1 VRLSSHGEAPSMP
14 PPTSAWQLAILSA
27 KSDKS
32 RVSGA
37 GSRQFRPFSP
47 KLVRRAT
54 SELPRAKVRILRFRL
69 VGSLLAVKQLAKC
82 VLTIAGAGTR
92 LGGFSGGASVTHEP
106 GVARRNLGPVLL
118 YERRP
123 DGLFQT
129 FHLTK
134 WFWRDPATQARK
146 AASAESRRRTVS
158 RDSGQ
163 NGLNCHENPSKT
175 RLLSLFKLKIVHF

>member
-1 VRLSSHGEAPSMP
+1 M
-14 PPTSAWQLAILSA
+14 
-27 KSDKS
+27 
-32 RVSGA
+32 
-37 GSRQFRPFSP
+37 
-47 KLVRRAT
+47 
-54 SELPRAKVRILRFRL
+54 
-69 VGSLLAVKQLAKC
+69 GSLLAVKQLAKC

-92 LGGFSGGASVTHEP
+92 PGGFSGGAGVTHEP

-129 FHLTK
+129 FHVTK

-158 RDSGQ
+158 RDSGPKRAK
-163 NGLNCHENPSKT
+163 LPRKPVENPT
-175 RLLSLFKLKIVHF
+175 FVAFQAQNRALLKRFSEVIEGRVI